1 MPSRSANISVRVEP
15 EIKEQAEKI
24 LDRLGLSASSFINMT
39 YRQVILRNGIPFS
52 VTLPTGIRTRDSM
65 TEDEFDQMM
74 QIGLDQAES
83 GETIPFKQAFDELL
97 RGI

>member
-39 YRQVILRNGIPFS
+39 YRQVILS